1 MRAVSRH
8 QRKVAVTIA
17 MVLAVGLASVAS
29 GGRGATR
36 ASQVLIGNSIPQGS
50 DPSLQIQA
58 KALKAEARK
67 LNMRVIAVDANL
79 DLNKQIADVD
89 TLVQKKAQ
97 VLAIWPMDS
106 KAIQPAL
113 KRAKDAGVFI
123 ITQQTP
129 AGQNRYTN
137 MQANDFASG
146 QHIAR
151 YLGQK
156 LGRGAKV
163 AAIVGPQQVQSFRDL
178 AKGFAKGAKQ
188 AGLIVVDTQTNNNLT
203 PEASAGFA
211 NTWKQRYG
219 SKLKGIFDSLDAT
232 AFGVIPVREGSFKPL
247 IATYGGSDQAL
258 DAVRRGD
265 FAALAYQNTVV
276 AGRLTAWLA
285 QRAVSG
291 KKAPANVALPQP
303 LVTAANVARY
313 KPSAQQILAPLHFA
327 FATSK
332 GRILLLIKN

>member
-8 QRKVAVTIA
+8 QRKIAVTIA
-17 MVLAVGLASVAS
+17 ILLAVGLASVAS

-36 ASQVLIGNSIPQGS
+36 ATQVLIGNSIPQGS

-58 KALKAEARK
+58 KALKAEAKK

-129 AGQNRYTN
+129 AGRTATRTCRQTTSPPDSASPAISGRSRPRRQGCSDNRSISR
-137 MQANDFASG
+137 FKASV
-146 QHIAR
+146 ISPR
-151 YLGQK
+151 
-156 LGRGAKV
+156 
-163 AAIVGPQQVQSFRDL
+163 FR
-178 AKGFAKGAKQ
+178 KGAKQ

-219 SKLKGIFDSLDAT
+219 SKLKGIFSIHST
-232 AFGVIPVREGSFKPL
+232 PL
-247 IATYGGSDQAL
+247 RSASSRCEKDRSNHSSRPMAEAIKRSTL
-258 DAVRRGD
+258 FRRGD
-265 FAALAYQNTVV
+265 SPPWPTRTRSWQ
-276 AGRLTAWLA
+276 
-285 QRAVSG
+285 AVS
-291 KKAPANVALPQP
+291 QP
-303 LVTAANVARY
+303 GSHNE
-313 KPSAQQILAPLHFA
+313 Q
-327 FATSK
+327 
-332 GRILLLIKN
+332 